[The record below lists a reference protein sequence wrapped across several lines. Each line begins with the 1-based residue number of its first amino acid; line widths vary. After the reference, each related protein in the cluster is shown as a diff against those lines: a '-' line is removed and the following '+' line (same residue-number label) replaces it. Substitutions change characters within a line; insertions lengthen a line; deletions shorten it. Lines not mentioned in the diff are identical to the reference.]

1 MDDLRGKVAV
11 ITGGASGIGLAVGK
25 RFAREGM
32 CLVLADIER
41 PALDK
46 AVEEVRRLGAEVLGA
61 LTDVGDREQVERLA
75 EQTFERFGAAHV
87 LFNNAG
93 VAIGGGAETM
103 RHEDWEWVIRVNLWG
118 VIHGVTSFVP
128 RMIEQREGGHIVNTS
143 SFAGLVPNQGAII
156 YCTTKYAVVGLSEVL
171 HRDLSQYGIGVS
183 VFCPM
188 LVDTNIFSSD
198 RNRPSELGG
207 AKAVPPPPE
216 AEIADRPLVGG
227 TITAEEAAEQVL
239 EGIRKQELYIFTHEA
254 SRQYIQRRFA
264 RIDRA
269 FES

>member
-11 ITGGASGIGLAVGK
+11 ITGGASGIGLATAK
-25 RFAREGM
+25 RLAREGM
-32 CLVLADIER
+32 RLVLADIEQ
-41 PALDK
+41 PALDR
-46 AVEEVRRLGAEVLGA
+46 ALEEVRALGAEALGA

-75 EQTFERFGAAHV
+75 EKTFESFGTSHL

-93 VAIGGGAETM
+93 VAIAGGAETM

-118 VIHGVTSFVP
+118 VIHGVESFVP
-128 RMIEQREGGHIVNTS
+128 RMVQQGEGGHIVNTS

-188 LVDTNIFSSD
+188 LVDTNIFSSA
-198 RNRPSELGG
+198 RNRSPELGG
-207 AKAVPPPPE
+207 GQAVPDATKE
-216 AEIADRPLVGG
+216 KVSERPLVGG
-227 TITAEEAAEQVL
+227 TITSEEAAEQVL
-239 EGIRKQELYIFTHEA
+239 EGIRKRKLYIFTHEA
-254 SRQYIQRRFA
+254 TRQYVQRRFA
-264 RIDRA
+264 RIDRC

>member
-11 ITGGASGIGLAVGK
+11 ITGGASGIGLATA
-25 RFAREGM
+25 RRLAREGM
-32 CLVLADIER
+32 RLVLADIER
-41 PALDK
+41 PALDT
-46 AVEEVRRLGAEVLGA
+46 ALEEVRGLGADALGA
-61 LTDVGDREQVERLA
+61 LTDVEDREQVERLA
-75 EQTFERFGAAHV
+75 EQTFERFGASHL

-93 VAIGGGAETM
+93 VAIAGGAETM

-118 VIHGVTSFVP
+118 VIHGVESFVP
-128 RMIEQREGGHIVNTS
+128 RMIQQGEGGHIVNTS

-188 LVDTNIFSSD
+188 LVDTNIFSSG
-198 RNRPSELGG
+198 RNRAPELGG
-207 AKAVPPPPE
+207 RQMAPGPPDPKI
-216 AEIADRPLVGG
+216 AERPLVGG
-227 TITAEEAAEQVL
+227 TITSEEAAEQVL
-239 EGIRKQELYIFTHEA
+239 EGIREGQLYIFTHEA
-254 SRQYIQRRFA
+254 TRQYVQRRFA

-269 FES
+269 FDD